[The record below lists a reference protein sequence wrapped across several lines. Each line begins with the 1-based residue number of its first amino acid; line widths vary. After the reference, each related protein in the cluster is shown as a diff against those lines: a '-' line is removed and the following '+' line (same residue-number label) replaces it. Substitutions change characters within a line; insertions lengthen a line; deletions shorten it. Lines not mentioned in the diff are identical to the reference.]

1 MREFFQIIKTL
12 IDKGPNL
19 SIILLSI
26 AISICTY
33 KGTNDFLWSALSF
46 CVSYPLLMYICYLV
60 NTRRMNSRLRK
71 ENNEYEAERRR
82 YYKERNR
89 EEKQRIQMIYSSI
102 HDRGKMALKNLYK
115 LPKTEGGVENKRIL
129 RLQTPEEGEL
139 FAFCQMFSSE
149 HFDLLPI
156 ESEGTSVIIEIKPL
170 LYQIIAEDINN
181 ERNK

>member
-1 MREFFQIIKTL
+1 
-12 IDKGPNL
+12 
-19 SIILLSI
+19 
-26 AISICTY
+26 
-33 KGTNDFLWSALSF
+33 
-46 CVSYPLLMYICYLV
+46 
-60 NTRRMNSRLRK
+60 MNNRLRI

-82 YYKERNR
+82 YYEERNR

-102 HDRGKMALKNLYK
+102 PDRGKTALKNLYK

-129 RLQTPEEGEL
+129 RLQTPEEGGEL

-181 ERNK
+181 EKQ